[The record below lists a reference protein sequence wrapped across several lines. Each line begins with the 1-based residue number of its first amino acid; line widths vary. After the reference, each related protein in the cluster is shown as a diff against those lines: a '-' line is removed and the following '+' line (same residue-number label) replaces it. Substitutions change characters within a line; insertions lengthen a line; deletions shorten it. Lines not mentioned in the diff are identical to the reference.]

1 MIIVQRKNDKFITT
15 QFLSPI
21 GKVFDGKFLRAKSNI
36 LAQQQYQDDAAVNM
50 KLQMLLSKI
59 KETSE
64 DENVNEEYKKEFD
77 KLLSS
82 SQKKKRAK
90 FNIKKEKF
98 RVVGYENNQ
107 TIVEF
112 AYQHEKKL
120 IKFGFTES
128 E

>member
-21 GKVFDGKFLRAKSNI
+21 GKVFDGKFLTAKSNI

-64 DENVNEEYKKEFD
+64 NEDVTEEYKKEFD
-77 KLLSS
+77 QLLSN
-82 SQKKKRAK
+82 SQKKKR
-90 FNIKKEKF
+90 FNIKQEKF
-98 RVVGYENNQ
+98 RVVGYENNH
-107 TIVEF
+107 TILEF